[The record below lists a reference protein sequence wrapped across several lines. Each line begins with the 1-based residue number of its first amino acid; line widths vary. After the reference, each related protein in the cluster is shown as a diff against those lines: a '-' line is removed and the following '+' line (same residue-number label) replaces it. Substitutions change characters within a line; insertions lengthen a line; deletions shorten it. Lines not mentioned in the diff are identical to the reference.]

1 MQLQPNKIKLMYKNL
16 KRKINEKSKLATR
29 KKKQRKKKDKEIMT

>member
-1 MQLQPNKIKLMYKNL
+1 MYKNL

-29 KKKQRKKKDKEIMT
+29 KKNKEKKKTKR

>member
-1 MQLQPNKIKLMYKNL
+1 MYKNL

-29 KKKQRKKKDKEIMT
+29 KKKQRKKKDKEMMT